1 MNRPPLAVTFADLPL
16 YARIAIEWA
25 DANVEYRNTA
35 GVCRLCA
42 AYASSTGAPF
52 DHAMAD
58 AAVEI
63 CKRRFWNFDT
73 AETFRSTT

>member
-1 MNRPPLAVTFADLPL
+1 MSRPPLAVTFAELPL

-25 DANVEYRNTA
+25 DNNTEYRNTA
-35 GVCRLCA
+35 GINRLCA
-42 AYASSTGAPF
+42 AYARSTGAEF

-63 CKRRFWNFDT
+63 ARRRFWNFET
-73 AETFRSTT
+73 AETFRST